1 MTAPLLQMQAI
12 TKDFP
17 GVRALDNASFEV
29 RSGEIHA
36 LCGENG
42 AGKSTLIKI
51 LGGVYPYGTYSGN
64 MRINDTT
71 QQFHAVRDAE
81 RAGIAI
87 IHQELALIPEMT
99 VAENIY
105 LGKEPRR
112 FGVIDRHRLYHEA
125 GELLSQFGLA
135 IPLEKPVYELGIGQQ
150 QLVEIAKALGRS
162 LQAPIEQRRSLQAP
176 IEQRRSLQAPIEQRR
191 SLQAP
196 IEQRR
201 SLQAPIEQR
210 RSLQA
215 PIEQRRSLQAPIE
228 QRRSLQAPIEQR
240 RSLHT
245 DTVAS
250 GNALLLVLD
259 EPTAALTES
268 EVDILRQI
276 LTQLREKGVACI
288 YITHKLKEIF
298 QIADRVTVLRDGKT
312 VATQSIKSPECTE
325 DVLISQ
331 MVGRELTTLFPERQP
346 NASINNGSNQEEVA
360 LRVEN
365 LSTYPSEPP
374 RLENVS
380 FEVRCG
386 EILGIAGLM
395 GAGRTELISTIFGA
409 YSGKWIGEIFIEGTP
424 VEIHAPHEAIQQ
436 GMALVSEDRKRYG
449 LLLDA
454 DVTGNMTLVNLGL
467 SVELAPYGI
476 INHNAASEKSEHYVN
491 SLQIKTPS
499 LEVPVNHL
507 SGGNQ
512 QKVVLGKW
520 LMTHPKVLFLDEP
533 TRGIDVGAKAEIH
546 ALMAKLADE
555 GVAIVFVS
563 SELPEILGMS
573 DRVLVLHEGKIT
585 GEFTNDNLTQE
596 DILRCAAGA

>member
-17 GVRALDNASFEV
+17 GVRALDNVSFEV
-29 RSGEIHA
+29 RPGEIHA

-51 LGGVYPYGTYSGN
+51 LGGVYPYGTYEGQLY
-64 MRINDTT
+64 INGSE
-71 QQFHAVRDAE
+71 QQFHTVRDAE

-105 LGKEPRR
+105 LGKEPCQ
-112 FGVIDRHRLYHEA
+112 FGTIDRHRLYHEA
-125 GELLSQFGLA
+125 GELLSQFGLT
-135 IPLEKPVYELGIGQQ
+135 IPLHKPVHELGIGQQ

-162 LQAPIEQRRSLQAP
+162 LQAHIQQRHSLQ
-176 IEQRRSLQAPIEQRR
+176 
-191 SLQAP
+191 
-196 IEQRR
+196 
-201 SLQAPIEQR
+201 
-210 RSLQA
+210 
-215 PIEQRRSLQAPIE
+215 
-228 QRRSLQAPIEQR
+228 
-240 RSLHT
+240 
-245 DTVAS
+245 S

-268 EVDILRQI
+268 EVEILRQI

-312 VATQSIKSPECTE
+312 VATQSVESPECTE
-325 DVLISQ
+325 EALISQ
-331 MVGRELTTLFPERQP
+331 MVGRELTALFPKRRTNPTAE
-346 NASINNGSNQEEVA
+346 NGASQEEIA
-360 LRVEN
+360 LRVKN
-365 LSTYPSEPP
+365 LSTYPPEPP
-374 RLENVS
+374 RLKDIS
-380 FEVRCG
+380 FEVQRG

-409 YSGKWIGEIFIEGTP
+409 YEGRWNGEIIIDGSA
-424 VEIHAPHEAIQQ
+424 VQIHSPWEAIQH

-449 LLLDA
+449 LLLDV
-454 DVTGNMTLVNLGL
+454 DVVRNMTLASLGL
-467 SVELAPYGI
+467 ASDITSYGLI
-476 INHNAASEKSEHYVN
+476 DQNTAFQKSEHYVD
-491 SLQIKTPS
+491 SLQIKTTS
-499 LEVPVNHL
+499 LNVPVNHL

-546 ALMAKLADE
+546 ALMAKLAEE

-573 DRVLVLHEGKIT
+573 DRVLVLHEGEIT
-585 GEFTNDNLTQE
+585 GEFLNDNLTQE
-596 DILRCAAGA
+596 DILRCAAGT

>member
-1 MTAPLLQMQAI
+1 MATSLLQMQAI

-29 RSGEIHA
+29 RPGEIHA

-51 LGGVYPYGTYSGN
+51 LGGVYPYGTYNGSL
-64 MRINDTT
+64 RINDTEH
-71 QQFHAVRDAE
+71 QFYAVRDAE

-105 LGKEPRR
+105 LGREPRR
-112 FGVIDRHRLYHEA
+112 FGVIDRQRLYHEA

-135 IPLEKPVYELGIGQQ
+135 IPLQKPVYELGIGQQ

-162 LQAPIEQRRSLQAP
+162 LQ
-176 IEQRRSLQAPIEQRR
+176 
-191 SLQAP
+191 
-196 IEQRR
+196 
-201 SLQAPIEQR
+201 
-210 RSLQA
+210 
-215 PIEQRRSLQAPIE
+215 
-228 QRRSLQAPIEQR
+228 
-240 RSLHT
+240 
-245 DTVAS
+245 S

-268 EVDILRQI
+268 EVGILRQI

-298 QIADRVTVLRDGKT
+298 QIADRVTVLRDGET
-312 VATQSIKSPECTE
+312 VATQSVRSAECTE
-325 DVLISQ
+325 DLLISQ
-331 MVGRELTTLFPERQP
+331 MVGRELTTFFPKRRAHV
-346 NASINNGSNQEEVA
+346 ASEHNVNPEEIA

-380 FEVRCG
+380 FEVRRG

-409 YSGKWIGEIFIEGTP
+409 YNDKWSGEIFIEGIRLQ
-424 VEIHAPHEAIQQ
+424 IHAPREAIQQ

-449 LLLDA
+449 LLLDV
-454 DVTGNMTLVNLGL
+454 DVTHNMTLASLGL
-467 SVELAPYGI
+467 SADLTSYGI
-476 INHNAASEKSEHYVN
+476 INHNAASEKSGHYVD

-499 LEVPVNHL
+499 LGVPVNHL

-546 ALMAKLADE
+546 ALMAKLAEE

-573 DRVLVLHEGKIT
+573 DRILVLHEGKIT

-596 DILRCAAGA
+596 EILRCAAGA

>member
-1 MTAPLLQMQAI
+1 MTTPLLHMQSI

-17 GVRALDNASFEV
+17 GVRALDDVSFEV
-29 RSGEIHA
+29 RPGEIHA

-51 LGGVYPYGTYSGN
+51 LGGVYPYGTYEGELY
-64 MRINDTT
+64 INGSE
-71 QQFHAVRDAE
+71 QQFHTVRDAE

-105 LGKEPRR
+105 LGKEPCQ
-112 FGVIDRHRLYHEA
+112 FGTINKHRLYHEA

-135 IPLEKPVYELGIGQQ
+135 IPLHKPVHELGIGQQ

-162 LQAPIEQRRSLQAP
+162 LQAHIEQRRSLQANS
-176 IEQRRSLQAPIEQRR
+176 ES
-191 SLQAP
+191 
-196 IEQRR
+196 
-201 SLQAPIEQR
+201 
-210 RSLQA
+210 
-215 PIEQRRSLQAPIE
+215 
-228 QRRSLQAPIEQR
+228 
-240 RSLHT
+240 
-245 DTVAS
+245 S
-250 GNALLLVLD
+250 GSALLLVLD

-268 EVDILRQI
+268 EVDILREI

-312 VATQSIKSPECTE
+312 VATQSIKSAECTE
-325 DVLISQ
+325 EALISQ
-331 MVGRELTTLFPERQP
+331 MVGRELTALFPKRRT
-346 NASINNGSNQEEVA
+346 ASVDENGSNRDDVA

-374 RLENVS
+374 QLENIN
-380 FEVRCG
+380 FEVRRG

-395 GAGRTELISTIFGA
+395 GAGRTELISTIFGVHDGRW
-409 YSGKWIGEIFIEGTP
+409 SGEIVIEGIP
-424 VEIHAPHEAIQQ
+424 VNIHSPREAIQH
-436 GMALVSEDRKRYG
+436 GIALVSEDRKRYG
-449 LLLDA
+449 LLLDV
-454 DVTGNMTLVNLGL
+454 DVVRNMTLASLD
-467 SVELAPYGI
+467 SSSDITSHGI
-476 INHNAASEKSEHYVN
+476 IDDNTAFEKSEHYVE
-491 SLQIKTPS
+491 SLQIKTTS

-546 ALMAKLADE
+546 ALMAKLAQE

-573 DRVLVLHEGKIT
+573 DRVIVLHAGRIT
-585 GEFTNDNLTQE
+585 GEFINENLTQE
-596 DILRCAAGA
+596 DILRCAAGTSISKPPSPNRKVN

>member
-29 RSGEIHA
+29 HPGEIHA

-51 LGGVYPYGTYSGN
+51 LGGVYPYGTYSGKIQ
-64 MRINDTT
+64 INGSEY
-71 QQFHAVRDAE
+71 QFYSVRDAE

-125 GELLSQFGLA
+125 GKLLSQFELT
-135 IPLEKPVYELGIGQQ
+135 IPLHKPIYELGIGQQ

-162 LQAPIEQRRSLQAP
+162 LQ
-176 IEQRRSLQAPIEQRR
+176 
-191 SLQAP
+191 
-196 IEQRR
+196 
-201 SLQAPIEQR
+201 
-210 RSLQA
+210 
-215 PIEQRRSLQAPIE
+215 
-228 QRRSLQAPIEQR
+228 
-240 RSLHT
+240 
-245 DTVAS
+245 S

-276 LTQLREKGVACI
+276 LMQLREKGVACI

-298 QIADRVTVLRDGKT
+298 QIADRVTVLRDGET
-312 VATQSIKSPECTE
+312 VATHAIKSAECTE

-331 MVGRELTTLFPERQP
+331 MVGRELTALFPERQ
-346 NASINNGSNQEEVA
+346 IENGSNRAEVA

-380 FEVRCG
+380 FEVRRG

-409 YSGKWIGEIFIEGTP
+409 NSGKWSGEVFIAGQP
-424 VEIHAPHEAIQQ
+424 LQIHSPHEAIQQ
-436 GMALVSEDRKRYG
+436 GIALVSEDRKRYG

-454 DVTGNMTLVNLGL
+454 DVTRNMTLPSLDL
-467 SVELAPYGI
+467 SADLATRGI
-476 INHNAASEKSEHYVN
+476 INHNAAAEKSGHYVD
-491 SLQIKTPS
+491 SLQIKTTS
-499 LEVPVNHL
+499 LEIPVNHL

-546 ALMAKLADE
+546 ALMAKLAEE

-585 GEFTNDNLTQE
+585 GEFVNDNLTQE
-596 DILRCAAGA
+596 EILRCAAGA

>member
-1 MTAPLLQMQAI
+1 MQAI

-17 GVRALDNASFEV
+17 GVRALDNVSFEV
-29 RSGEIHA
+29 YPGEIHA

-51 LGGVYPYGTYSGN
+51 LGGVYPYGTYEGQLLINGN
-64 MRINDTT
+64 EQR
-71 QQFHAVRDAE
+71 FHTVRDAE
-81 RAGIAI
+81 RAGIAV

-105 LGKEPRR
+105 LGKEPCQ
-112 FGVIDRHRLYHEA
+112 FGTIDRHRLYHEA
-125 GELLSQFGLA
+125 GELLSQFGLT
-135 IPLEKPVYELGIGQQ
+135 IPLHKPVHELGIGQQ

-162 LQAPIEQRRSLQAP
+162 LQANIES
-176 IEQRRSLQAPIEQRR
+176 S
-191 SLQAP
+191 S
-196 IEQRR
+196 
-201 SLQAPIEQR
+201 S
-210 RSLQA
+210 
-215 PIEQRRSLQAPIE
+215 
-228 QRRSLQAPIEQR
+228 
-240 RSLHT
+240 
-245 DTVAS
+245 
-250 GNALLLVLD
+250 ALLLVLD

-268 EVDILRQI
+268 EVDILREI

-298 QIADRVTVLRDGKT
+298 QIADRVTVLRDGKA
-312 VATQSIKSPECTE
+312 VATQSITSSECTE
-325 DVLISQ
+325 EALISQ
-331 MVGRELTTLFPERQP
+331 MVGRELTALFPQRRATATDE
-346 NASINNGSNQEEVA
+346 NGSSPEDVA

-365 LSTYPSEPP
+365 FSTYPSEPP
-374 RLENVS
+374 QLKDIS
-380 FEVRCG
+380 FEVRRG

-395 GAGRTELISTIFGA
+395 GAGRTELISAIFGA
-409 YSGKWIGEIFIEGTP
+409 YDGRWSGELIIEGAAVQIRSP
-424 VEIHAPHEAIQQ
+424 REAIQY

-449 LLLDA
+449 LLLDV
-454 DVTGNMTLVNLGL
+454 DVIGNMTLASL
-467 SVELAPYGI
+467 SSSSDITSHGI
-476 INHNAASEKSEHYVN
+476 INENTAFEKSEHYVD
-491 SLQIKTPS
+491 SLQIKTTS

-546 ALMAKLADE
+546 TLMAKLAQE

-573 DRVLVLHEGKIT
+573 DRIMVLHEGKIT
-585 GEFTNDNLTQE
+585 GEFINDNLTQE

>member
-17 GVRALDNASFEV
+17 GVRALDNVSFEV

-51 LGGVYPYGTYSGN
+51 LGGVYPSGTYEGQLYINGN
-64 MRINDTT
+64 E
-71 QQFHAVRDAE
+71 QQFHTVRDAE

-105 LGKEPRR
+105 LGKEPCQ
-112 FGVIDRHRLYHEA
+112 FGTIDRHRLYHEA
-125 GELLSQFGLA
+125 GELLSQFGLT
-135 IPLEKPVYELGIGQQ
+135 IPLHKPVHELGIGQQ

-162 LQAPIEQRRSLQAP
+162 LQAHIEQRRSLQAH
-176 IEQRRSLQAPIEQRR
+176 IEQRRSLQ
-191 SLQAP
+191 
-196 IEQRR
+196 
-201 SLQAPIEQR
+201 
-210 RSLQA
+210 
-215 PIEQRRSLQAPIE
+215 
-228 QRRSLQAPIEQR
+228 
-240 RSLHT
+240 
-245 DTVAS
+245 S

-268 EVDILRQI
+268 EVEILRQI

-298 QIADRVTVLRDGKT
+298 QISDRVTVLRDGKT
-312 VATQSIKSPECTE
+312 VATQSIESPECTE
-325 DVLISQ
+325 EVLISQ
-331 MVGRELTTLFPERQP
+331 MVGRELTALFPKRRTNPIAE
-346 NASINNGSNQEEVA
+346 NGASQEDIA

-374 RLENVS
+374 QLEDIS
-380 FEVRCG
+380 FEVQRG

-409 YSGKWIGEIFIEGTP
+409 YEGRWNGEIVIDGSA
-424 VEIHAPHEAIQQ
+424 VQIHSPWEAIQH

-449 LLLDA
+449 LLLDV
-454 DVTGNMTLVNLGL
+454 DVVRNMTLASLGL
-467 SVELAPYGI
+467 ASDITSYGLI
-476 INHNAASEKSEHYVN
+476 DQNTAFQKSEHYVD
-491 SLQIKTPS
+491 SLQIKTTS
-499 LEVPVNHL
+499 LNVPVNHL

-546 ALMAKLADE
+546 ALMAKLAQE

-585 GEFTNDNLTQE
+585 GEFLNDNLTQE
-596 DILRCAAGA
+596 DILRCAAGG

>member
-1 MTAPLLQMQAI
+1 MAASLLQMQAI

-17 GVRALDNASFEV
+17 GVRALDDASFEV
-29 RSGEIHA
+29 HPGEIHA

-51 LGGVYPYGTYSGN
+51 LGGVYPFGTYSGE
-64 MRINDTT
+64 MCINGIA
-71 QQFHAVRDAE
+71 QQFHSVRDAE
-81 RAGIAI
+81 RAGIAV

-112 FGVIDRHRLYHEA
+112 FGVIDKHRLYHEA

-162 LQAPIEQRRSLQAP
+162 LQSDA
-176 IEQRRSLQAPIEQRR
+176 
-191 SLQAP
+191 
-196 IEQRR
+196 
-201 SLQAPIEQR
+201 
-210 RSLQA
+210 
-215 PIEQRRSLQAPIE
+215 
-228 QRRSLQAPIEQR
+228 
-240 RSLHT
+240 
-245 DTVAS
+245 VAS

-268 EVDILRQI
+268 EVDILREI
-276 LTQLREKGVACI
+276 LNRFRENGVACI

-312 VATQSIKSPECTE
+312 VATQSVKSAECTE
-325 DVLISQ
+325 DALISQ
-331 MVGRELTTLFPERQP
+331 MVGRELTTLFPERHVEKGL
-346 NASINNGSNQEEVA
+346 SGEEVA

-374 RLENVS
+374 RLESVS
-380 FEVRCG
+380 FEVRHG

-395 GAGRTELISTIFGA
+395 GAGRTELIGTIFGA
-409 YSGKWIGEIFIEGTP
+409 YDGKWDGEVFIEGQP
-424 VEIHAPHEAIQQ
+424 VQIHTPHEAIQH
-436 GMALVSEDRKRYG
+436 GMGLVSEDRKRYG
-449 LLLDA
+449 LLM
-454 DVTGNMTLVNLGL
+454 DVDVVRNMTLSSLGL
-467 SVELAPYGI
+467 SQDLASYGV
-476 INHNAASEKSEHYVN
+476 INHNAASEKSAHYVDT
-491 SLQIKTPS
+491 LQIKTPS

-546 ALMAKLADE
+546 VLMAELAND

-573 DRVLVLHEGKIT
+573 DRVLVLHEGRVT
-585 GEFTNDNLTQE
+585 GEFINDNLTQAE
-596 DILRCAAGA
+596 ILRCAAGG

>member
-1 MTAPLLQMQAI
+1 MRAI

-17 GVRALDNASFEV
+17 GVRALDNVSFEIYP
-29 RSGEIHA
+29 GEIHA

-51 LGGVYPYGTYSGN
+51 LGGVYPYGTYEGQLFINGN
-64 MRINDTT
+64 E
-71 QQFHAVRDAE
+71 QQFHTVRDAE
-81 RAGIAI
+81 RAGIAV

-105 LGKEPRR
+105 LGKEPCQL
-112 FGVIDRHRLYHEA
+112 GTIDRHRLYHEA
-125 GELLSQFGLA
+125 GELLSQFGLT
-135 IPLEKPVYELGIGQQ
+135 IPLHKPVHELGIGQQ

-162 LQAPIEQRRSLQAP
+162 LQANI
-176 IEQRRSLQAPIEQRR
+176 
-191 SLQAP
+191 
-196 IEQRR
+196 
-201 SLQAPIEQR
+201 
-210 RSLQA
+210 
-215 PIEQRRSLQAPIE
+215 
-228 QRRSLQAPIEQR
+228 
-240 RSLHT
+240 
-245 DTVAS
+245 DTFS
-250 GNALLLVLD
+250 NALLLVLD

-298 QIADRVTVLRDGKT
+298 QIADRVTVLRDGKA
-312 VATQSIKSPECTE
+312 VATQTIQSPECTE
-325 DVLISQ
+325 EVLISQ
-331 MVGRELTTLFPERQP
+331 MVGRELTALFPKRRTTATDE
-346 NASINNGSNQEEVA
+346 NGSSPEDVA

-374 RLENVS
+374 QLKDIS
-380 FEVRCG
+380 FEVRRG

-409 YSGKWIGEIFIEGTP
+409 YEGRWSGALIIDDVAVQIRSP
-424 VEIHAPHEAIQQ
+424 REAIQY

-449 LLLDA
+449 LLLDV
-454 DVTGNMTLVNLGL
+454 DVIGNMTLASL
-467 SVELAPYGI
+467 SSSSDITSHGI
-476 INHNAASEKSEHYVN
+476 INENTAFEKSEHYVD
-491 SLQIKTPS
+491 SLQIKTTS

-546 ALMAKLADE
+546 TLMAKLAQE

-573 DRVLVLHEGKIT
+573 DRVMVLHEGKIT
-585 GEFTNDNLTQE
+585 GEFINDNLTQE
-596 DILRCAAGA
+596 EILRCAAGA

>member
-1 MTAPLLQMQAI
+1 MATPLLQMRAI

-17 GVRALDNASFEV
+17 GVRALDDASFEV
-29 RSGEIHA
+29 HAGEIHA

-51 LGGVYPYGTYSGN
+51 LGGVHPFGTYSGE
-64 MRINDTT
+64 MRINGIE
-71 QQFHAVRDAE
+71 QQFQSVRDAE
-81 RAGIAI
+81 RAGIAV

-112 FGVIDRHRLYHEA
+112 FGIIDRNRLYHEA
-125 GELLSQFGLA
+125 GERLSQFGLTL
-135 IPLEKPVYELGIGQQ
+135 PLEKPVYELGIGQQ
-150 QLVEIAKALGRS
+150 QLVEIVKALGYS
-162 LQAPIEQRRSLQAP
+162 LP
-176 IEQRRSLQAPIEQRR
+176 
-191 SLQAP
+191 
-196 IEQRR
+196 
-201 SLQAPIEQR
+201 
-210 RSLQA
+210 
-215 PIEQRRSLQAPIE
+215 
-228 QRRSLQAPIEQR
+228 
-240 RSLHT
+240 T
-245 DTVAS
+245 DTDPS
-250 GNALLLVLD
+250 RNALLLVLD

-268 EVDILRQI
+268 EVDILRSI
-276 LTQLREKGVACI
+276 LNRLREHGVACI

-312 VATQSIKSPECTE
+312 VATQSVKSDGCTE

-331 MVGRELTTLFPERQP
+331 MVGRELTTLFPDRQP
-346 NASINNGSNQEEVA
+346 KNGFNREAMA

-374 RLENVS
+374 RLEDVS
-380 FEVRCG
+380 FEVRRG

-395 GAGRTELISTIFGA
+395 GAGRTELIGTIFGA
-409 YSGKWIGEIFIEGTP
+409 YSGKWRGEVFIEDQPVQIHTP
-424 VEIHAPHEAIQQ
+424 QEAIQH
-436 GMALVSEDRKRYG
+436 GMGLVSEDRKRYG
-449 LLLDA
+449 LLM
-454 DVTGNMTLVNLGL
+454 DVDVVRNMTLASLGL
-467 SVELAPYGI
+467 SRDLSSYGV
-476 INHNAASEKSEHYVN
+476 INHNAASENSAHYVDR
-491 SLQIKTPS
+491 LQIKTPS

-546 ALMAKLADE
+546 ALMVKLAHE

-573 DRVLVLHEGKIT
+573 DRILVLHEGKVT
-585 GEFTNDNLTQE
+585 GKFINHNLTQE
-596 DILRCAAGA
+596 EILRCAAGA

>member
-1 MTAPLLQMQAI
+1 MTAALLQMQAI

-17 GVRALDNASFEV
+17 GVRALDDASFEV

-51 LGGVYPYGTYSGN
+51 LGGVYPHGTYSGRL
-64 MRINDTT
+64 RINGTE
-71 QQFHAVRDAE
+71 QQFHSVRDAE

-87 IHQELALIPEMT
+87 IYQELALIPEMT

-135 IPLEKPVYELGIGQQ
+135 IPLEKPVYALGIGQQ

-162 LQAPIEQRRSLQAP
+162 LR
-176 IEQRRSLQAPIEQRR
+176 
-191 SLQAP
+191 
-196 IEQRR
+196 
-201 SLQAPIEQR
+201 
-210 RSLQA
+210 
-215 PIEQRRSLQAPIE
+215 
-228 QRRSLQAPIEQR
+228 
-240 RSLHT
+240 
-245 DTVAS
+245 S

-268 EVDILRQI
+268 EVEILRQI
-276 LTQLREKGVACI
+276 LTRLREKGVACI

-298 QIADRVTVLRDGKT
+298 HIADRVTILRDGST
-312 VATQSIKSPECTE
+312 VATHAIKSPECTE
-325 DVLISQ
+325 DALIAQ
-331 MVGRELTTLFPERQP
+331 MVGRELTTFFPERLT
-346 NASINNGSNQEEVA
+346 AKGSQRAAVA
-360 LRVEN
+360 LRIEN

-380 FEVRCG
+380 FEVRRG

-409 YSGKWIGEIFIEGTP
+409 YAGKWVGDIFIEGTP
-424 VEIHAPHEAIQQ
+424 VQIRAPREAIQQ

-454 DVTGNMTLVNLGL
+454 DVTRNMTLVNLGVSADL
-467 SVELAPYGI
+467 TSYGI
-476 INHNAASEKSEHYVN
+476 VNHNAAYEKSEHYVN
-491 SLQIKTPS
+491 TLQIKTTS
-499 LEVPVNHL
+499 LAVPVNYL

-520 LMTHPKVLFLDEP
+520 LMTHPRVLFLDEP

-585 GEFTNDNLTQE
+585 GEFINDNLTQAE
-596 DILRCAAGA
+596 ILRCAAGA

>member
-1 MTAPLLQMQAI
+1 MATPLLQMQAI

-17 GVRALDNASFEV
+17 GVRALDDASFEV
-29 RSGEIHA
+29 HAGEIHA

-51 LGGVYPYGTYSGN
+51 LGGVYPFGTYSGE
-64 MRINDTT
+64 MRINGIE
-71 QQFHAVRDAE
+71 QRFQSVRDAE
-81 RAGIAI
+81 RAGIAV

-112 FGVIDRHRLYHEA
+112 FGIIDRNRLYHEA
-125 GELLSQFGLA
+125 GERLSELGLTL
-135 IPLEKPVYELGIGQQ
+135 PLEKPVYELGIGQQ
-150 QLVEIAKALGRS
+150 QLVEIVKALGCS
-162 LQAPIEQRRSLQAP
+162 LQ
-176 IEQRRSLQAPIEQRR
+176 
-191 SLQAP
+191 
-196 IEQRR
+196 
-201 SLQAPIEQR
+201 
-210 RSLQA
+210 
-215 PIEQRRSLQAPIE
+215 
-228 QRRSLQAPIEQR
+228 
-240 RSLHT
+240 T
-245 DTVAS
+245 DTDLS
-250 GNALLLVLD
+250 RNALLLVLD

-268 EVDILRQI
+268 EVDILRSI
-276 LTQLREKGVACI
+276 LNRLQENGVACI

-312 VATQSIKSPECTE
+312 VATQSVKSDGCTE

-346 NASINNGSNQEEVA
+346 ENGSNREKIA

-380 FEVRCG
+380 FEVRRG

-395 GAGRTELISTIFGA
+395 GAGRTELIGTIFGA
-409 YSGKWIGEIFIEGTP
+409 YSGKWRGEVFIEGRSVQIHTP
-424 VEIHAPHEAIQQ
+424 QEAIRH
-436 GMALVSEDRKRYG
+436 GMGLVSEDRKRYG
-449 LLLDA
+449 LLM
-454 DVTGNMTLVNLGL
+454 DVDVVDNMTLASLGL
-467 SVELAPYGI
+467 SQDLASYGVL
-476 INHNAASEKSEHYVN
+476 NHNAASENSAHYVDT
-491 SLQIKTPS
+491 LQIKATS

-546 ALMAKLADE
+546 TLMAKLAHE

-573 DRVLVLHEGKIT
+573 DRILVLHEGKVT
-585 GEFTNDNLTQE
+585 GEFINHNLTQE
-596 DILRCAAGA
+596 EILRCAAGA

>member
-1 MTAPLLQMQAI
+1 MTAPLLEMAAI

-17 GVRALDNASFEV
+17 GVRALDDASFEV
-29 RSGEIHA
+29 RPGEIHA

-51 LGGVYPYGTYSGN
+51 LGGVYPHGTYSGS
-64 MRINDTT
+64 MQINDTE
-71 QQFHAVRDAE
+71 QQFHSVRDAE

-112 FGVIDRHRLYHEA
+112 FGVIDRQRLYHEA

-135 IPLEKPVYELGIGQQ
+135 IPLEKPVYALGIGQQ

-162 LQAPIEQRRSLQAP
+162 LQ
-176 IEQRRSLQAPIEQRR
+176 
-191 SLQAP
+191 
-196 IEQRR
+196 
-201 SLQAPIEQR
+201 
-210 RSLQA
+210 
-215 PIEQRRSLQAPIE
+215 
-228 QRRSLQAPIEQR
+228 
-240 RSLHT
+240 
-245 DTVAS
+245 S

-276 LTQLREKGVACI
+276 LSRLREKGVACI

-331 MVGRELTTLFPERQP
+331 MVGRELTTLFPERQTD
-346 NASINNGSNQEEVA
+346 NGSHQEKVA

-365 LSTYPSEPP
+365 LNTYPSEPP
-374 RLENVS
+374 RLENIS
-380 FEVRCG
+380 FEVRRG

-409 YSGKWIGEIFIEGTP
+409 YDGKWIGEVFIEGTP
-424 VEIHAPHEAIQQ
+424 VQIQAPCEAIQH

-454 DVTGNMTLVNLGL
+454 DVTRNMTLVNLGL
-467 SVELAPYGI
+467 SADLTSHGI

-491 SLQIKTPS
+491 SLQIKTTS

-585 GEFTNDNLTQE
+585 GEFTNDNLTQTE
-596 DILRCAAGA
+596 ILRCAAGA

>member
-17 GVRALDNASFEV
+17 GVRALDNVSFEV
-29 RSGEIHA
+29 RPGEIHA

-51 LGGVYPYGTYSGN
+51 LGGVYPSGTYEGQLY
-64 MRINDTT
+64 INGSE
-71 QQFHAVRDAE
+71 QQFHTVRDAE

-105 LGKEPRR
+105 LGKEPCQ
-112 FGVIDRHRLYHEA
+112 FGTIDRHRLYHEA
-125 GELLSQFGLA
+125 GELLSQFGLT
-135 IPLEKPVYELGIGQQ
+135 IPLHKPVHELGIGQQ

-162 LQAPIEQRRSLQAP
+162 LQAHIQQRRSLQAH
-176 IEQRRSLQAPIEQRR
+176 IQQRRSLQAHIQQRR
-191 SLQAP
+191 SLQAH
-196 IEQRR
+196 IQQRH
-201 SLQAPIEQR
+201 SLQ
-210 RSLQA
+210 
-215 PIEQRRSLQAPIE
+215 
-228 QRRSLQAPIEQR
+228 
-240 RSLHT
+240 
-245 DTVAS
+245 S

-268 EVDILRQI
+268 EVEILRQI

-312 VATQSIKSPECTE
+312 VATQSVESPECTE
-325 DVLISQ
+325 EALISQ
-331 MVGRELTTLFPERQP
+331 MVGRELTALFPKRRTNPTAE
-346 NASINNGSNQEEVA
+346 NGASQEEIA
-360 LRVEN
+360 LRVKN
-365 LSTYPSEPP
+365 LSTYPPEPP
-374 RLENVS
+374 RLKDIS
-380 FEVRCG
+380 FEVQRG

-409 YSGKWIGEIFIEGTP
+409 YDSKWNGEIIIDGSA
-424 VEIHAPHEAIQQ
+424 VQIHSPWEAIQH

-449 LLLDA
+449 LLLDV
-454 DVTGNMTLVNLGL
+454 DVVRNMTLASLGL
-467 SVELAPYGI
+467 ASDITSYGLI
-476 INHNAASEKSEHYVN
+476 DQNTAFQKSEHYVD
-491 SLQIKTPS
+491 SLQIKTTS
-499 LEVPVNHL
+499 LNVPVNHL

-546 ALMAKLADE
+546 ALMAKLAEE

-573 DRVLVLHEGKIT
+573 DRVLVLHEGEIT
-585 GEFTNDNLTQE
+585 GEFLNDNLTQE
-596 DILRCAAGA
+596 DILRCAAGT

>member
-1 MTAPLLQMQAI
+1 MTVPLLHMQAI

-17 GVRALDNASFEV
+17 GMRALDDVSFEV
-29 RSGEIHA
+29 RPGEIHA

-51 LGGVYPYGTYSGN
+51 LGGVYPSGTYEGQLH
-64 MRINDTT
+64 INRNE
-71 QQFHAVRDAE
+71 QQFHTVRDAE

-105 LGKEPRR
+105 LGKEPRQ
-112 FGVIDRHRLYHEA
+112 FGIIDRYRLYHEA

-135 IPLEKPVYELGIGQQ
+135 IPLHKPVHELGIGQQ

-162 LQAPIEQRRSLQAP
+162 LQ
-176 IEQRRSLQAPIEQRR
+176 
-191 SLQAP
+191 
-196 IEQRR
+196 
-201 SLQAPIEQR
+201 
-210 RSLQA
+210 
-215 PIEQRRSLQAPIE
+215 
-228 QRRSLQAPIEQR
+228 
-240 RSLHT
+240 
-245 DTVAS
+245 S

-268 EVDILRQI
+268 EVEILRQI

-325 DVLISQ
+325 EALISQ
-331 MVGRELTTLFPERQP
+331 MVGRELTTLFPKQRTNP
-346 NASINNGSNQEEVA
+346 IAKNGANQQKAVA
-360 LRVEN
+360 FRVEK
-365 LSTYPSEPP
+365 LSTYPVEPP
-374 RLENVS
+374 QLEDIS
-380 FEVRCG
+380 FEVKRG

-409 YSGKWIGEIFIEGTP
+409 YDNKWSGEIVIDGSAIQ
-424 VEIHAPHEAIQQ
+424 IHSPREAIQH

-449 LLLDA
+449 LLLDV
-454 DVTGNMTLVNLGL
+454 DVVRNMTLASLG
-467 SVELAPYGI
+467 SSSDITSYGLI
-476 INHNAASEKSEHYVN
+476 DQNTAFQKSEHYVD
-491 SLQIKTPS
+491 SLQIKTTS
-499 LEVPVNHL
+499 LNVPVNHL

-546 ALMAKLADE
+546 ALMAKLAQE

-573 DRVLVLHEGKIT
+573 DRVLVLHEGRIA
-585 GEFTNDNLTQE
+585 GEFINENLTQE
-596 DILRCAAGA
+596 DLLTIMSGRRLPHQHQSKID

>member
-1 MTAPLLQMQAI
+1 MSAPLLHMQAI

-17 GVRALDNASFEV
+17 GVRALDDVSFEV
-29 RSGEIHA
+29 RPGEIHA

-42 AGKSTLIKI
+42 AGKSTLIKV
-51 LGGVYPYGTYSGN
+51 LGGVYPYGTYEGHL
-64 MRINDTT
+64 RINGNE
-71 QQFHAVRDAE
+71 QQFQTVRDAE
-81 RAGIAI
+81 HAGIAI

-105 LGKEPRR
+105 LGKEPCQ
-112 FGVIDRHRLYHEA
+112 FGTIDRHRLYQEA
-125 GELLSQFGLA
+125 GELLSRFGLT
-135 IPLEKPVYELGIGQQ
+135 IPLHKSVHELGIGQQ

-162 LQAPIEQRRSLQAP
+162 LHANTGHLS
-176 IEQRRSLQAPIEQRR
+176 
-191 SLQAP
+191 
-196 IEQRR
+196 
-201 SLQAPIEQR
+201 
-210 RSLQA
+210 
-215 PIEQRRSLQAPIE
+215 
-228 QRRSLQAPIEQR
+228 
-240 RSLHT
+240 
-245 DTVAS
+245 
-250 GNALLLVLD
+250 NALLLVLD

-276 LTQLREKGVACI
+276 LTQLREQGVACI

-312 VATQSIKSPECTE
+312 VATHAVKSPECTE
-325 DVLISQ
+325 EILISH
-331 MVGRELTTLFPERQP
+331 MVGRELTALFPKRKTT
-346 NASINNGSNQEEVA
+346 ASAENGESREDVA
-360 LRVEN
+360 LRIKN
-365 LSTYPSEPP
+365 LNTYPSEPP
-374 RLENVS
+374 QLRDIN
-380 FEVRCG
+380 FEVRHG

-409 YSGKWIGEIFIEGTP
+409 YEGRSDGEIVIDGET
-424 VEIHAPHEAIQQ
+424 VQIHSPHEAIQH

-449 LLLDA
+449 LLLDV
-454 DVTGNMTLVNLGL
+454 DVVRNMTLASLGL
-467 SVELAPYGI
+467 SSEITSHGF
-476 INHNAASEKSEHYVN
+476 INDNAALEKSEHYVD
-491 SLQIKTPS
+491 SLQIKAAS
-499 LEVPVNHL
+499 LETPVNHL

-546 ALMAKLADE
+546 TLMSKLAQE

-573 DRVLVLHEGKIT
+573 DRVIVLHEGKIT
-585 GEFTNDNLTQE
+585 GEFINDNLTQE

>member
-1 MTAPLLQMQAI
+1 MTVPLLQMQAI

-17 GVRALDNASFEV
+17 GVRALDNVSFEV
-29 RSGEIHA
+29 RPGEIHA

-51 LGGVYPYGTYSGN
+51 LGGVYPYGTYEGQLY
-64 MRINDTT
+64 INGSE
-71 QQFHAVRDAE
+71 QQFHTVRDAE

-105 LGKEPRR
+105 LGKEPCQ
-112 FGVIDRHRLYHEA
+112 FGTIDRHRLYHEA
-125 GELLSQFGLA
+125 GELLSQFGLT
-135 IPLEKPVYELGIGQQ
+135 IPLHKPVHELGIGQQ

-162 LQAPIEQRRSLQAP
+162 LQAHIQQRRSLQAHIEQRRSLQ
-176 IEQRRSLQAPIEQRR
+176 
-191 SLQAP
+191 
-196 IEQRR
+196 
-201 SLQAPIEQR
+201 
-210 RSLQA
+210 
-215 PIEQRRSLQAPIE
+215 
-228 QRRSLQAPIEQR
+228 
-240 RSLHT
+240 
-245 DTVAS
+245 S

-268 EVDILRQI
+268 EVEILRQI

-312 VATQSIKSPECTE
+312 VATQSVESPECTE
-325 DVLISQ
+325 EALISQ
-331 MVGRELTTLFPERQP
+331 MVGRELTALFPKRRTNPTSE
-346 NASINNGSNQEEVA
+346 NGASQEDIA
-360 LRVEN
+360 LRVKN

-374 RLENVS
+374 RLKDIS
-380 FEVRCG
+380 FEVQRG

-409 YSGKWIGEIFIEGTP
+409 YEGRWNGEIVIDGSA
-424 VEIHAPHEAIQQ
+424 VQIHSPWEAIQN

-449 LLLDA
+449 LLLDV
-454 DVTGNMTLVNLGL
+454 DVVRNMTLASLGL
-467 SVELAPYGI
+467 ASDITSYGLI
-476 INHNAASEKSEHYVN
+476 DQNTAFQKSEHYVD
-491 SLQIKTPS
+491 SLQIKTTS
-499 LEVPVNHL
+499 LNVPVNHL

-546 ALMAKLADE
+546 ALMAKLAEE

-573 DRVLVLHEGKIT
+573 DRVLVLHEGEIT
-585 GEFTNDNLTQE
+585 GEFLNDNLTQE
-596 DILRCAAGA
+596 DILRCAAGT

>member
-1 MTAPLLQMQAI
+1 MTAPLLQMAAI

-17 GVRALDNASFEV
+17 GVRALDDAAFEV

-51 LGGVYPYGTYSGN
+51 LGGVYPHGTYRGS
-64 MRINDTT
+64 MRINDTE
-71 QQFHAVRDAE
+71 QQFHSVRDAE

-112 FGVIDRHRLYHEA
+112 FGVIDKHRLYHEA

-162 LQAPIEQRRSLQAP
+162 LQ
-176 IEQRRSLQAPIEQRR
+176 
-191 SLQAP
+191 
-196 IEQRR
+196 
-201 SLQAPIEQR
+201 
-210 RSLQA
+210 
-215 PIEQRRSLQAPIE
+215 
-228 QRRSLQAPIEQR
+228 
-240 RSLHT
+240 
-245 DTVAS
+245 S

-276 LTQLREKGVACI
+276 LTRLREKGVACI

-331 MVGRELTTLFPERQP
+331 MVGRELTTFFPERQP
-346 NASINNGSNQEEVA
+346 DNGSNQEKVA

-374 RLENVS
+374 RLENIS
-380 FEVRCG
+380 FEVRRG

-395 GAGRTELISTIFGA
+395 GAGRTELIRTIFGA
-409 YSGKWIGEIFIEGTP
+409 YDGKWIGEVFIEGTP
-424 VEIHAPHEAIQQ
+424 VQIHAPCEAIQH

-454 DVTGNMTLVNLGL
+454 DVTRNMTLVHLGL
-467 SVELAPYGI
+467 SADLTSHGI

-491 SLQIKTPS
+491 SLQIKTTS

-546 ALMAKLADE
+546 ALMAKLTAE

-585 GEFTNDNLTQE
+585 GEFTNDNLTQAE
-596 DILRCAAGA
+596 ILRCAAGA

>member
-1 MTAPLLQMQAI
+1 MTAVLLQMQAI
-12 TKDFP
+12 IKDFP
-17 GVRALDNASFEV
+17 GVRALDDASFEV

-51 LGGVYPYGTYSGN
+51 LGGVYPYGTYSGS
-64 MRINDTT
+64 MRINDSE
-71 QQFHAVRDAE
+71 QQFHSVRDAE

-162 LQAPIEQRRSLQAP
+162 LR
-176 IEQRRSLQAPIEQRR
+176 
-191 SLQAP
+191 
-196 IEQRR
+196 
-201 SLQAPIEQR
+201 
-210 RSLQA
+210 
-215 PIEQRRSLQAPIE
+215 
-228 QRRSLQAPIEQR
+228 
-240 RSLHT
+240 
-245 DTVAS
+245 S

-276 LTQLREKGVACI
+276 LTRLREKGVACI

-331 MVGRELTTLFPERQP
+331 MVGRELTTLFPERQ
-346 NASINNGSNQEEVA
+346 ASANIGNGSKEEGVA

-380 FEVRCG
+380 FEVRRG

-395 GAGRTELISTIFGA
+395 GAGRTELISTIFGG
-409 YSGKWIGEIFIEGTP
+409 YDGKWMGEIIIEGTP
-424 VEIHAPHEAIQQ
+424 VQIHAPCEAIQQ

-454 DVTGNMTLVNLGL
+454 DVTCNMTLVNLGL
-467 SVELAPYGI
+467 SADLTSYGV

-499 LEVPVNHL
+499 LEVPVNQL

-546 ALMAKLADE
+546 ALMAKLADA

-596 DILRCAAGA
+596 EILRCAAGA

>member
-1 MTAPLLQMQAI
+1 MAAPLLQMQAI

-17 GVRALDNASFEV
+17 GVRALDDASFEV
-29 RSGEIHA
+29 YPGEIHA

-51 LGGVYPYGTYSGN
+51 LGGVYPFGTYSGE
-64 MRINDTT
+64 MRIDGIE
-71 QQFHAVRDAE
+71 QRFHSVRDAE
-81 RAGIAI
+81 RAGIAV

-112 FGVIDRHRLYHEA
+112 FGVIDKHRLYHEA

-162 LQAPIEQRRSLQAP
+162 LQGDA
-176 IEQRRSLQAPIEQRR
+176 
-191 SLQAP
+191 
-196 IEQRR
+196 
-201 SLQAPIEQR
+201 
-210 RSLQA
+210 
-215 PIEQRRSLQAPIE
+215 
-228 QRRSLQAPIEQR
+228 
-240 RSLHT
+240 
-245 DTVAS
+245 VAS

-268 EVDILRQI
+268 EVDILREI
-276 LTQLREKGVACI
+276 LNRFRENGVACI

-312 VATQSIKSPECTE
+312 VATQSVKSAECTE
-325 DVLISQ
+325 DALISQ
-331 MVGRELTTLFPERQP
+331 MVGRELTTLFPERHVEKGL
-346 NASINNGSNQEEVA
+346 SGEEVA

-374 RLENVS
+374 RLESVS
-380 FEVRCG
+380 FEVRHG

-395 GAGRTELISTIFGA
+395 GAGRTELIGTIFGA
-409 YSGKWIGEIFIEGTP
+409 YDGKWDGEVFIEGQP
-424 VEIHAPHEAIQQ
+424 VQIHTPHEAIQH
-436 GMALVSEDRKRYG
+436 GMGLVSEDRKRYG
-449 LLLDA
+449 LLM
-454 DVTGNMTLVNLGL
+454 DVDVVRNMTLSSLGL
-467 SVELAPYGI
+467 SQDLASYGV
-476 INHNAASEKSEHYVN
+476 INHNAASEKSAHYVDT
-491 SLQIKTPS
+491 LQIKTPS

-546 ALMAKLADE
+546 VLMAELAND

-573 DRVLVLHEGKIT
+573 DRVLVLHEGRVT
-585 GEFTNDNLTQE
+585 GEFINDNLTQAE
-596 DILRCAAGA
+596 ILRCAAGG

>member
-29 RSGEIHA
+29 HPGEIHA

-51 LGGVYPYGTYSGN
+51 LGGVYPHGTYSGKI
-64 MRINDTT
+64 RINGSEH
-71 QQFHAVRDAE
+71 QFHSVRDAE

-125 GELLSQFGLA
+125 GELLSQFGLT
-135 IPLEKPVYELGIGQQ
+135 IPLHKPVYELGIGQQ

-162 LQAPIEQRRSLQAP
+162 LQ
-176 IEQRRSLQAPIEQRR
+176 
-191 SLQAP
+191 
-196 IEQRR
+196 
-201 SLQAPIEQR
+201 
-210 RSLQA
+210 
-215 PIEQRRSLQAPIE
+215 
-228 QRRSLQAPIEQR
+228 
-240 RSLHT
+240 
-245 DTVAS
+245 S

-298 QIADRVTVLRDGKT
+298 QIADRVTVLRDGET
-312 VATQSIKSPECTE
+312 VATHAIESAECTE

-331 MVGRELTTLFPERQP
+331 MVGRALTVLFPER
-346 NASINNGSNQEEVA
+346 AVENGSNGAEVA

-380 FEVRCG
+380 FEVRRG

-409 YSGKWIGEIFIEGTP
+409 YGGKWSGEVFIAGKP
-424 VEIHAPHEAIQQ
+424 LQIHSPHEAIQQ
-436 GMALVSEDRKRYG
+436 GLALVSEDRKRYG

-454 DVTGNMTLVNLGL
+454 DVTRNMTLPSLDL
-467 SVELAPYGI
+467 SADLATRGI
-476 INHNAASEKSEHYVN
+476 INHNAAAVKSAHYVD
-491 SLQIKTPS
+491 SLQIKTTS
-499 LEVPVNHL
+499 LEMPVNHL

-546 ALMAKLADE
+546 ALMAKLAEED
-555 GVAIVFVS
+555 VAIVFVS

-585 GEFTNDNLTQE
+585 GEFVNDNLTQE
-596 DILRCAAGA
+596 EILRCAAGA

>member
-1 MTAPLLQMQAI
+1 MTVPLLHMQAI

-17 GVRALDNASFEV
+17 GMRALDDVSFEV
-29 RSGEIHA
+29 RPGEIHA

-51 LGGVYPYGTYSGN
+51 LGGVYPSGIYEGQLH
-64 MRINDTT
+64 INGNE
-71 QQFHAVRDAE
+71 QQFHTVRDAE

-105 LGKEPRR
+105 LGKEPRQ
-112 FGVIDRHRLYHEA
+112 FGIIDRYRLYHEA

-135 IPLEKPVYELGIGQQ
+135 IPLHKPVHELGIGQQ

-162 LQAPIEQRRSLQAP
+162 LQ
-176 IEQRRSLQAPIEQRR
+176 
-191 SLQAP
+191 
-196 IEQRR
+196 
-201 SLQAPIEQR
+201 
-210 RSLQA
+210 
-215 PIEQRRSLQAPIE
+215 
-228 QRRSLQAPIEQR
+228 
-240 RSLHT
+240 
-245 DTVAS
+245 S

-268 EVDILRQI
+268 EVEILRQI

-325 DVLISQ
+325 EALISQ
-331 MVGRELTTLFPERQP
+331 MVGRELTTLFPKQRTNP
-346 NASINNGSNQEEVA
+346 IAKNGANQQKAVA
-360 LRVEN
+360 FRVEK
-365 LSTYPSEPP
+365 LSTYPVEPP
-374 RLENVS
+374 QLEDIS
-380 FEVRCG
+380 FEVKRG

-409 YSGKWIGEIFIEGTP
+409 YDNKWSGEIVIDGSAIQ
-424 VEIHAPHEAIQQ
+424 IHSPREAIQH

-449 LLLDA
+449 LLLDV
-454 DVTGNMTLVNLGL
+454 DVVRNMTLASLG
-467 SVELAPYGI
+467 SSSDITSYGLI
-476 INHNAASEKSEHYVN
+476 DQNTAFQKSEHYVD
-491 SLQIKTPS
+491 SLQIKTTS
-499 LEVPVNHL
+499 LNDPVNHL

-546 ALMAKLADE
+546 ALMAKLAQE

-573 DRVLVLHEGKIT
+573 DRVLVLHEGRIA
-585 GEFTNDNLTQE
+585 GEFINENLTQE
-596 DILRCAAGA
+596 DLLTIMSGRRLPHQHQSKID

>member
-17 GVRALDNASFEV
+17 GVRALDNVSFEV
-29 RSGEIHA
+29 RPGEIHA

-51 LGGVYPYGTYSGN
+51 LGGVYPYGTYDGQLHINGN
-64 MRINDTT
+64 E
-71 QQFHAVRDAE
+71 QQFHTVRDAE

-105 LGKEPRR
+105 LGKEPCQ
-112 FGVIDRHRLYHEA
+112 FGTIDRHRLYHEA
-125 GELLSQFGLA
+125 GELLSQFGLT
-135 IPLEKPVYELGIGQQ
+135 IPLHKPVHELGIGQQ

-162 LQAPIEQRRSLQAP
+162 LQAHIQQRGSLQ
-176 IEQRRSLQAPIEQRR
+176 
-191 SLQAP
+191 
-196 IEQRR
+196 
-201 SLQAPIEQR
+201 
-210 RSLQA
+210 
-215 PIEQRRSLQAPIE
+215 
-228 QRRSLQAPIEQR
+228 
-240 RSLHT
+240 
-245 DTVAS
+245 S

-268 EVDILRQI
+268 EVEILRQI
-276 LTQLREKGVACI
+276 LIQLREKGVACI

-312 VATQSIKSPECTE
+312 VATQSIESPECTE
-325 DVLISQ
+325 EALISQ
-331 MVGRELTTLFPERQP
+331 MVGRELTALFPKRRTK
-346 NASINNGSNQEEVA
+346 SIAENGSSQEEIA

-374 RLENVS
+374 RLKDIS
-380 FEVRCG
+380 FEVQQG

-409 YSGKWIGEIFIEGTP
+409 YDSKWNGDIVIDGSA
-424 VEIHAPHEAIQQ
+424 VQIHSPWEAIQH

-449 LLLDA
+449 LLLEV
-454 DVTGNMTLVNLGL
+454 DVVRNMTLASLGL
-467 SVELAPYGI
+467 ASDITSYGLI
-476 INHNAASEKSEHYVN
+476 DQNTALQKSEHYVD
-491 SLQIKTPS
+491 SLQIKTTS
-499 LEVPVNHL
+499 LNDPVNHL

-546 ALMAKLADE
+546 ALMAALAEE

-573 DRVLVLHEGKIT
+573 DRVLVLHEGEIT
-585 GEFTNDNLTQE
+585 GEFLNDNLTQE
-596 DILRCAAGA
+596 DILRCAAGT

>member
-1 MTAPLLQMQAI
+1 MKVTAPLLHMQSI

-17 GVRALDNASFEV
+17 GVRALDDVSFEV
-29 RSGEIHA
+29 RPGEIHA

-51 LGGVYPYGTYSGN
+51 LGGVYPYGTYEGKLHINGN
-64 MRINDTT
+64 E
-71 QQFHAVRDAE
+71 QQFHTVRDAE

-105 LGKEPRR
+105 LGKEPCQ
-112 FGVIDRHRLYHEA
+112 FGTINTHRLYHEA

-135 IPLEKPVYELGIGQQ
+135 IPLHKPVHELGIGQQ

-162 LQAPIEQRRSLQAP
+162 WQANIDPS
-176 IEQRRSLQAPIEQRR
+176 S
-191 SLQAP
+191 
-196 IEQRR
+196 
-201 SLQAPIEQR
+201 
-210 RSLQA
+210 
-215 PIEQRRSLQAPIE
+215 
-228 QRRSLQAPIEQR
+228 
-240 RSLHT
+240 
-245 DTVAS
+245 
-250 GNALLLVLD
+250 NALLLVLD

-268 EVDILRQI
+268 EVDILRGI

-312 VATQSIKSPECTE
+312 VATQSIQSSECTE
-325 DVLISQ
+325 EALISQ
-331 MVGRELTTLFPERQP
+331 MVGRELTALFPKRRTAAIDE
-346 NASINNGSNQEEVA
+346 NGSNRDDVA
-360 LRVEN
+360 LRVEG
-365 LSTYPSEPP
+365 LSTDPSEPP
-374 RLENVS
+374 QLENIN
-380 FEVRCG
+380 FEVRRG

-395 GAGRTELISTIFGA
+395 GAGRTELISTIFGV
-409 YSGKWIGEIFIEGTP
+409 YEGRWRGKIVIEGVP
-424 VEIHAPHEAIQQ
+424 VKIHAPRQAIQH
-436 GMALVSEDRKRYG
+436 GIALVSEDRKRYG
-449 LLLDA
+449 LLLDV
-454 DVTGNMTLVNLGL
+454 DVVRNMTLASLGP
-467 SVELAPYGI
+467 SSDITSHGI
-476 INHNAASEKSEHYVN
+476 IDDNTAFEKSEHYVE
-491 SLQIKTPS
+491 SLQIKTTS

-546 ALMAKLADE
+546 TLMAKLAQE

-573 DRVLVLHEGKIT
+573 DRVIVLHEGKIT
-585 GEFTNDNLTQE
+585 GEFINENLTQE
-596 DILRCAAGA
+596 DILRCAAGTSISKPPSPNRKVN